1 MITALNL
8 RGLTSMEVEERLRK
22 YGVNQIP
29 EKQQRWLLIFLSKFW
44 GPIPWMLEVTMIF
57 QFALG
62 KSVDGLIIASL
73 LVVNAIISYS
83 YERKAKNSLA
93 LLKQRL
99 TIQTRVLRDGMW
111 HLIPAEKLV
120 PGDIVRLRVGD
131 IVPADICLLNGN
143 LAVDQSTLTG
153 ESGLVELFEG
163 DSTYAASVIRRG
175 EGVGE
180 VVSTGART
188 SFSKTAN
195 LVQNA
200 KTTHHGEAFVQ
211 RIVSNLM
218 ALTGILVVGVL
229 LYAYNADIPF
239 SEVLLFTLALLIAA
253 IPVSLPVTFTLAT
266 AIGARELARFGVLA
280 TRLPAIKEA
289 AGMNVLCCDKTGTI
303 TKNELTL
310 IEIHTFN
317 GYNADDLLRLAALA
331 SDEAT
336 HDPIDVAIVN
346 AARDKNLDLSA
357 FQRLSFTPF
366 DPATKRTEALLN
378 HGKKQIR
385 VMKGASHII
394 GHLTNIDLHSE
405 LESLTPGHRSI
416 AIAADGEMA
425 GLLILQDPP
434 RSDAYLMVRRLQDLG
449 VRVLMISGDSLT
461 TARAVARQVG
471 IMGRACAA
479 EAMQTDFDMHSNNFD
494 VFAKVYPED
503 KYKLVQALQKTGHI
517 VGMTGDGI
525 NDAPAIRQAEIGIA
539 VNTATDITK
548 SAASLVL
555 TGPGL
560 NDILAAVEVGRSIFQ
575 RMSTYTLN
583 KIIKTIHMGLFL
595 SLGLVL
601 TGALIVPPTYI
612 LLVVLAND
620 LVSMALT
627 TDHVRPSRRPDRWR
641 VWPMVAS
648 GSVIAG
654 FWVAFSFAIYF
665 IGRDGLMLNPAQL
678 QTLIFLML
686 VCVAQANVYIIRERR
701 FFWCS
706 RPSQW
711 MLMATIFDLVVV
723 SFLAV
728 NGILMT
734 ALSPIIILQLFAVT
748 ILFTITLDF
757 LKVGIF
763 YAFDLR

>member
-8 RGLTSMEVEERLRK
+8 RGLSSLEVEERLRK

-44 GPIPWMLEVTMIF
+44 GLIPWMLEVTMIL

-62 KSVDGLIIASL
+62 KTVDGAIIAVL
-73 LVVNAIISYS
+73 LVVNAIISYG
-83 YERKAKNSLA
+83 YERRAKNALA

-131 IVPADICLLNGN
+131 IVPADVRLIDGKM
-143 LAVDQSTLTG
+143 AVDQSTLTG
-153 ESGLVELFEG
+153 ESDLVELAEG
-163 DSTYAASVIRRG
+163 DSAYAASVIRRG
-175 EGVGE
+175 EGIAE
-180 VVSTGART
+180 VISTGART

-195 LVQNA
+195 LIQTA
-200 KTTHHGEAFVQ
+200 TSTQHGENFVQ
-211 RIVSNLM
+211 KIVTQLM
-218 ALTGILVVGVL
+218 ILTGILVAGVL
-229 LYAYNADIPF
+229 LYAYNTAIPF

-310 IEIHTFN
+310 VGVYPFN
-317 GYNADDLLRLAALA
+317 EYTEDDVLRLAALA

-336 HDPIDVAIVN
+336 HDPIDVAIVS
-346 AARDKNLDLSA
+346 AARERSLDMNG
-357 FQRLSFTPF
+357 FQRIEFTPF
-366 DPATKRTEALLN
+366 DPATKRTEALLA
-378 HGKKQIR
+378 HGEKQTR
-385 VMKGASHII
+385 VMKGACHVI
-394 GHLTNIDLHSE
+394 GQLVNVDFE
-405 LESLTPGHRSI
+405 AEVENRAGGHRCI
-416 AIAADGEMA
+416 AVAAGGDMA
-425 GLLILQDPP
+425 GILVLQDPP
-434 RSDAYLMVRRLQDLG
+434 RADASLMVRRLQDLG

-471 IMGRACAA
+471 IMGRACAL
-479 EAMQTDFDMHSNNFD
+479 EDSDEDFDSRSFHFD

-503 KYKLVQALQKTGHI
+503 KYKLVRALQKNGHV

-560 NDILAAVEVGRSIFQ
+560 KDMLAAVEVGRSIFQ
-575 RMSTYTLN
+575 RISTYTLN

-601 TGALIVPPTYI
+601 TGGLIVPPTYI

-627 TDHVRPSRRPDRWR
+627 TDRVHPSPRPNRWR
-641 VWPMVAS
+641 VGPMVAS
-648 GSVIAG
+648 GVALSLA
-654 FWVAFSFAIYF
+654 WVAFSFAVYF

-686 VCVAQANVYIIRERR
+686 VVVAQANVYLIRERR

-711 MLMATIFDLVVV
+711 MLLATVFDLVVV
-723 SFLAV
+723 GFLAI

-748 ILFTITLDF
+748 ILFTIALDF
-757 LKVGIF
+757 LKVGTF

>member
-8 RGLTSMEVEERLRK
+8 RGLSSIEVEERLRK

-29 EKQQRWLLIFLSKFW
+29 EQPQRWLLAFLLKFW
-44 GPIPWMLEVTMIF
+44 GPIPWMLEVTMIL

-62 KSVDGLIIASL
+62 KTVDGAIIAVL
-73 LVVNAIISYS
+73 LVVNAIISYG
-83 YERKAKNSLA
+83 YERRAKNSLA

-99 TIQTRVLRDGMW
+99 TIQSRVLRDGMW
-111 HLIPAEKLV
+111 HLVPAEQLV
-120 PGDIVRLRVGD
+120 PGDIIRLRVGD
-131 IVPADICLLNGN
+131 IVPADVRLIGGRLS
-143 LAVDQSTLTG
+143 VDQSTLTG
-153 ESGLVELFEG
+153 ESDPVDLAEG
-163 DSTYAASVIRRG
+163 DSAYAASVIRRG
-175 EGVGE
+175 EGVAE
-180 VVSTGART
+180 VTSTGMRT

-195 LVQNA
+195 LVQTA
-200 KTTHHGEAFVQ
+200 STTQHGEVFVQ
-211 RIVSNLM
+211 KIVTNLM
-218 ALTGILVVGVL
+218 TLTGILVAGVM
-229 LYAYNADIPF
+229 LYAQFTNIPF
-239 SEVLLFTLALLIAA
+239 SDVLLFTLALLIAA

-303 TKNELTL
+303 TKNELAL
-310 IEIHTFN
+310 VGVYPFN
-317 GYNADDLLRLAALA
+317 EYTEDDVLRLAALA

-336 HDPIDVAIVN
+336 HDPIDIAIVS
-346 AARDKNLDLSA
+346 AARERGLDVNG
-357 FQRLSFTPF
+357 FRRVEFIPF
-366 DPATKRTEALLN
+366 DPATKRTEALVQ
-378 HGKKQIR
+378 HGEKQMR
-385 VMKGASHII
+385 VMKGACHVI
-394 GHLTNIDLHSE
+394 GQLVNVDFE
-405 LESLTPGHRSI
+405 AEVENRAGGHRCI
-416 AIAADGEMA
+416 AIAADNGLA
-425 GLLILQDPP
+425 GLLVLQDPP
-434 RSDAYLMVRRLQDLG
+434 RSDAMVMVRRLQDLG

-461 TARAVARQVG
+461 TARAIARQVG
-471 IMGRACAA
+471 IMGRACAL
-479 EAMQTDFDMHSNNFD
+479 EGSNEDFDSRSFHFD

-503 KYKLVQALQKTGHI
+503 KYKLVQALQKNGHI

-560 NDILAAVEVGRSIFQ
+560 KDILAAVEVGRSIFQ
-575 RMSTYTLN
+575 RISTYTLN

-601 TGALIVPPTYI
+601 TGGLIVPPTYI

-627 TDHVRPSRRPDRWR
+627 TDHVRPSPRPDRWR

-648 GSVIAG
+648 GLVLSLA
-654 FWVAFSFAIYF
+654 WVAFSFAIYA
-665 IGRDGLMLNPAQL
+665 IGRYGLMLNAAQL

-686 VCVAQANVYIIRERR
+686 VGVAQANVYLIRERR

-711 MLMATIFDLVVV
+711 MLLATVFDLVVV

-728 NGILMT
+728 NGILMA
-734 ALSPIIILQLFAVT
+734 ALSPVIILQLFAVT
-748 ILFTITLDF
+748 ILFTIVLDF
-757 LKVGIF
+757 VKVGVF
-763 YAFDLR
+763 YAFDMR